1 MAEETTVQDR
11 TNPWLAAA
19 AEAAAGLPAE
29 ESVATV
35 RDEPSAGLRTVFVAA
50 HGGAGATTW
59 ARVLGGTD
67 CGPEMPEDGTP
78 IVLVARAS
86 VAGIDAAKR
95 ILAAHAA
102 AVACVLIVPAAPRR
116 PHRSIRNELL
126 VLGGAAPLV
135 HAPWVP
141 ALLATRP
148 MQAGPDDIPPK
159 DLARLRAALPPTR
172 EGDIP

>member
-19 AEAAAGLPAE
+19 AEAAARLPAE
-29 ESVATV
+29 QAAAVD
-35 RDEPSAGLRTVFVAA
+35 RHDPSAGLRTVFVAA

-59 ARVLGGTD
+59 ARVLGGAD
-67 CGPEMPEDGTP
+67 GGPEMPEDGTP
-78 IVLVARAS
+78 VVLVARAS

-95 ILAAHAA
+95 ILAAQGA
-102 AVACVLIVPAAPRR
+102 AVRCVLVVPAAPGR
-116 PHRSIRNELL
+116 PHRSIRNELR

-141 ALLATRP
+141 ALLTTRP
-148 MQAGPDDIPPK
+148 MQADPDDIPPK
-159 DLARLRAALPPTR
+159 DLARLRVALPPTR

>member
-19 AEAAAGLPAE
+19 AEAAAGLPDEGTA
-29 ESVATV
+29 AD

-67 CGPEMPEDGTP
+67 GGPEMPDDGVP
-78 IVLVARAS
+78 VVLVARGS

-102 AVACVLIVPAAPRR
+102 AVACVLVVPAAPGR
-116 PHRSIRNELL
+116 PHRTIRNELR

-141 ALLATRP
+141 ALLAMRP
-148 MQAGPDDIPPK
+148 AQAGPDDIPPK